1 MGSFG
6 LLVRSWIHFHKPYFS
21 QRSVH
26 RYDVQQQRCKSSKN
40 ARRYYHDEVLTTTT
54 TMTTTTPQTTEG
66 YYIMQ
71 LLCNTFYCSLLRL
84 ETLDSTLQTAAA
96 AARSSSRHSIR
107 GERLLLRVFHL
118 ILSCLGFCM
127 QGGAPRSEIIP
138 PPPYSSAQID
148 SAVSLLAF
156 LLSLVVCFLY
166 GHYTSP
172 EGNDDRAWI
181 HHEASSGCDATNAIA
196 VLPIP
201 LRTVSRGRQTTSTS
215 RSLCVSHGG
224 KDL

>member
-1 MGSFG
+1 
-6 LLVRSWIHFHKPYFS
+6 
-21 QRSVH
+21 
-26 RYDVQQQRCKSSKN
+26 
-40 ARRYYHDEVLTTTT
+40 
-54 TMTTTTPQTTEG
+54 MTTTTPQKTEG

-84 ETLDSTLQTAAA
+84 ETLDSALQTAAA

-118 ILSCLGFCM
+118 ISSCLGFCM

-138 PPPYSSAQID
+138 PPYSSAQID
-148 SAVSLLAF
+148 SAVPRLVF

-181 HHEASSGCDATNAIA
+181 HHEASSGGCNKCNRGFAHSAPNRLKRATDD
-196 VLPIP
+196 VDVEES
-201 LRTVSRGRQTTSTS
+201 LRFSWGGRFVEAEQSTFPS
-215 RSLCVSHGG
+215 TQ
-224 KDL
+224 